1 MSDIKSAREIAEE
14 KLKQIGEPT
23 EEERLKWKYS
33 PQGEELAARYL
44 KEECNLLTELGQYPE
59 NVKPFVIEGANEVL
73 IRNINLPKDDSDK
86 KTNRKVMDGI
96 KTLKSDKVTVE
107 NTYSQIRN
115 IFNHYAEQGDQ
126 QKKQAYESLK
136 AEVEARMQ
144 QEIQQQLG
152 TFTGVK
158 IDVEKQPQF
167 QHEWR
172 RILAQ
177 LDSQYINLLNEY
189 KRELSAIT

>member
-1 MSDIKSAREIAEE
+1 MSDIKSAREIAME
-14 KLKQIGEPT
+14 KVKQMGEAT
-23 EEERLKWKYS
+23 EEERLKWKYV

-44 KEECNLLTELGQYPE
+44 KEECSLLTELGQYPE
-59 NVKPFVIEGANEVL
+59 NVRAFIIEGTNGVL

-86 KTNRKVMDGI
+86 KTNRKALDGL
-96 KTLKSDKVTVE
+96 KMLKSDKVSVE

-115 IFNHYAEQGDQ
+115 IFNHYAEQGEQ

-136 AEVEARMQ
+136 VEIEARMQ
-144 QEIQQQLG
+144 QEIQQQMG
-152 TFTGVK
+152 TFSGIK

-172 RILAQ
+172 KILAQ
-177 LDSQYINLLNEY
+177 LDAQYINLLNEY
-189 KRELSAIT
+189 KQELSAIA

>member
-14 KLKQIGEPT
+14 KVKQIGEAT

-33 PQGEELAARYL
+33 PQGEELGARYL
-44 KEECNLLTELGQYPE
+44 KEECNLLAELGQYPE
-59 NVKPFVIEGANEVL
+59 NVRPFIIEGINEVL
-73 IRNINLPKDDSDK
+73 VRNINLPKDESDK
-86 KTNRKVMDGI
+86 NTNRKAMDGI
-96 KTLKSDKVTVE
+96 KMLKSDKVNVE

-115 IFNHYAEQGDQ
+115 IFNHYAEQGEQ

-144 QEIQQQLG
+144 QEIQQQMG
-152 TFTGVK
+152 TFAGIK

>member
-14 KLKQIGEPT
+14 KVKQIGEAT

-33 PQGEELAARYL
+33 PQGEELAVRYL
-44 KEECNLLTELGQYPE
+44 KEECSLLTELGQYPE
-59 NVKPFVIEGANEVL
+59 NVRPFIIEGANEVL
-73 IRNINLPKDDSDK
+73 TRNINLPKDESDK
-86 KTNRKVMDGI
+86 KTNRKAMDGI
-96 KTLKSDKVTVE
+96 KTLKSDKVRVE

-115 IFNHYAEQGDQ
+115 IFSHYTEQGGQ
-126 QKKQAYESLK
+126 QKQQAYESLK

-158 IDVEKQPQF
+158 IDVEKHPQF

-177 LDSQYINLLNEY
+177 LDAQYINLLNEY
-189 KRELSAIT
+189 KQELAAIS

>member
-1 MSDIKSAREIAEE
+1 
-14 KLKQIGEPT
+14 
-23 EEERLKWKYS
+23 
-33 PQGEELAARYL
+33 
-44 KEECNLLTELGQYPE
+44 
-59 NVKPFVIEGANEVL
+59 
-73 IRNINLPKDDSDK
+73 
-86 KTNRKVMDGI
+86 MDGI
-96 KTLKSDKVTVE
+96 KTLKSDKVSVE

-115 IFNHYAEQGDQ
+115 IFNHYTEQGEQ

-177 LDSQYINLLNEY
+177 LDAQYINLLNEY
-189 KRELSAIT
+189 KQELAAIS